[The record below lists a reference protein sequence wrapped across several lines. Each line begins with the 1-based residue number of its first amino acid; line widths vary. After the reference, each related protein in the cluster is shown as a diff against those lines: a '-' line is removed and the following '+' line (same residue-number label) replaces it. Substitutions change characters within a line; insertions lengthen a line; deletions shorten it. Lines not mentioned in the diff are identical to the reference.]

1 MKVESEKADLKLNI
15 QKTKIMVSNP
25 ITSWQRDV
33 KQWKQWESLFYWA
46 PKSLQA
52 MAAAM
57 KLKDDFS
64 LGKKKKKTCD
74 KARQHFKKQKHYFTN
89 KGPYSQS
96 YGFFQ

>member
-1 MKVESEKADLKLNI
+1 
-15 QKTKIMVSNP
+15 
-25 ITSWQRDV
+25 
-33 KQWKQWESLFYWA
+33 
-46 PKSLQA
+46 

-57 KLKDDFS
+57 KLKGDFPWE
-64 LGKKKKKTCD
+64 KKKKKTCD